1 MKTPI
6 VMTAF
11 GTTTRALD
19 TYDFMNERLTAHFK
33 DHKVLWAYSSRMVK
47 DWIKRRRN
55 MDIEHP
61 HEILAKLSSK
71 GHSWA
76 VVQSLHLF
84 CGHEFYR
91 MVKEAES
98 CDLRTS
104 IGLPLLTEPE
114 DYESVLKYLK
124 NKFIRNNEEAIVLVG
139 HGTDH
144 PVWSSY
150 LALQLMLQKEI
161 GQKYYIGVVEGFPER
176 SEIIDCVKKSGF
188 KKVRLIPFMLVAGTH
203 FQEDLIG
210 GKDSW
215 KTAFEQEGIS
225 VTAETQG
232 LGMNKNIIEI
242 FIRHIEDALYV
253 IPDVIAERM

>member
-11 GTTTRALD
+11 GTTTKALE
-19 TYDFMNERLTAHFK
+19 TYDFMNEKLAARFK
-33 DHKVLWAYSSRMVK
+33 DHEILWAYSSRMVK
-47 DWIKRRRN
+47 DWIKKRRN
-55 MDIEHP
+55 IDLKHP
-61 HEILAKLSSK
+61 HEILTRLSSE
-71 GHSWA
+71 GHLWA

-91 MVKEAES
+91 MVQEAEN
-98 CDLRTS
+98 CKIRTS

-114 DYESVLKYLK
+114 DYELMSE
-124 NKFIRNNEEAIVLVG
+124 NCRNSFNGNNEEAVVLVG

-150 LALQLMLQKEI
+150 LALQHMLQKKI
-161 GQKYYIGVVEGFPER
+161 GRKIYIGVVEGFPER
-176 SEIIDCVKKSGF
+176 SEIIDRVKDSGF

-210 GKDSW
+210 EEDSW
-215 KTAFEQEGIS
+215 KTAFEQEGIC
-225 VTAETQG
+225 VTADANG
-232 LGMNKNIIEI
+232 LGMNENIINL
-242 FIRHIEDALYV
+242 FIRHIEDALRV
-253 IPDVIAERM
+253 IPDMMPERI